1 MQNLGLYDP
10 AYEHGSCGVGCV
22 CRLDGRSDHE
32 VVSSSLRLLTNLT
45 HRGAAGADADSGD
58 GAGIILRIPDAL
70 FRRELG
76 NALPPAGTYGVGM
89 FFMPLDPG
97 VRERCREIVDNQA
110 GLLGFR
116 TAAWRHVPTDPAK
129 VGRYARERR
138 PDVWQGFFHAPGKGY
153 RDEAELERGLYV
165 LRKCV
170 ERAARDAAIDHDDFY
185 VPSLSCVTIVY
196 KGMMYAAQL
205 EGFFP
210 ELADP
215 LAESPLT
222 VIHQRYS
229 TNTFPSWR
237 LAQPFRALG
246 HNGEINT
253 IRGNRAWLTAREP
266 QLSSPLFGDDVKKL
280 FPLIEPD
287 ASDSASLDNTLE
299 FLMRG
304 GRSLEHSLAM
314 LLPQAWGKKYPMSS
328 NLRGFFEYH
337 AGLMEPWDGP
347 AAVCVTDGR
356 KVAAALDRNGLRP
369 ARYTLTDEG
378 VLIFSSEAGSLPV
391 EPRHVLENGSLRP
404 GQMLLAEAGS
414 GRLLKNTEIK
424 SILAR
429 ARPYRRWV
437 ERNRLD
443 IPGFF
448 SVSTD
453 FRLSLEDLRF
463 RQHIFGM
470 TRDDT
475 EVILAPM
482 ASSGQEPVGSMGAD
496 VPLAV
501 LDDRP
506 GSLFSFFRQQFAQV
520 TNPPIDPIREELVMS
535 LMTFMGYDP
544 NILAEEPG
552 QARLVKLAHP
562 FLSNSDLA
570 RLEKDLRYDD
580 FHAEVLDAT
589 FVPPAPGDCP
599 GAALLTALSGIAR
612 RASDAAAAGARIII
626 VSDRA
631 AGKPVPGFSGNGTGP
646 GHASHDPSDVPVL
659 LPVPSLLS
667 VAAVNQKLIADGR
680 RVSTGVVCE
689 CGDAWEVSHMAM
701 LLSLGASAVN
711 PYLAYETVAELA
723 GRDALAAPMGA
734 AAAVE
739 NYVKALRKGLLK
751 IMSKMGIST
760 LRGYRG
766 AQIFEAV
773 GLGPGVMESFFP
785 GIPSRV
791 GGLEAADFERS
802 IVERLDGA
810 WDHHPYVVSGLAD
823 MAAPDSHVAPDG
835 GLFPSPGIEG
845 ASSLRRGAAPDARD
859 GRHAGDSAGQ
869 SPPDG
874 GGRRNQADRQ
884 QRADRHGQTGAPGH
898 GRKVFG
904 WTPESPRP
912 GTDAPRGPAPGAGA
926 PDGPSVRAGRPVR
939 PLAEGGAYRL
949 RNQGVRHL
957 WTAESVTLL
966 QEAVRGGSYETYRK
980 YAALINDQGEKAFTL
995 RGLLDFRPGEPQVPL
1010 DEVEPEEEIVKRFAT
1025 GAMSFGSLSKE
1036 AHETMAIAMNSLGGR
1051 SNSGEGGEDPARYA
1065 PRADGLSTISAV
1077 KQVAS
1082 GRFGV
1087 TLEYLN
1093 HAKEL
1098 QIKIAQGAKPG
1109 EGGQLPGHKVDTEI
1123 ARVRHSTPGVT
1134 LISPPPHHDIYSI
1147 EDIAQLIYDLHQAAD
1162 EATVC
1167 VKLVS
1172 EVGVGTIAAGVAK
1185 GMAESILISGFDG
1198 GTGASPLSSIRH
1210 AGSPWEVGLSETQ
1223 QTLVRNHLR
1232 ARVRLQVDGQM
1243 KTGRDVAVASLLGAD
1258 EFGFATA
1265 VLISMGCLMMR
1276 KCHTNGCPVGV
1287 ATQDP
1292 RLRSR
1297 FRGTPEHV
1305 KNYFRFVARELREIM
1320 AFLGFRTMAE
1330 MTGRCDRLEPRR
1342 DAPAAKGRGLDYSA
1356 VLYRPEEGEC
1366 RFTGYH
1372 DTRDRGTL
1380 DDRLL
1385 PGLMESIETGVPVEV
1400 DVPVRN
1406 TDRTVGAKIS
1416 SRIVRLHAHE
1426 GLPSDTVR
1434 IRLSGTAGQSFGA
1447 FAAHGLTLEIRG
1459 EVNDYVGKGL
1469 SGGKLIVRP
1478 PDDAHPDF
1486 VPSKNTIA
1494 GNVTLYGAVTGELY
1508 MRGLAGERFAVRNSG
1523 ALAVVEGIGDHGC
1536 EYMTGGRVVV
1546 LGPVGVN
1553 FGAGMSGGLAFVLD
1567 QDGYFDVRVNHEMVD
1582 LDLLDSED
1590 EEELLA
1596 LMRRHLLY
1604 TGSDV
1609 ARGILQSWP
1618 RDRDRFV
1625 KVFPLEYR
1633 KGIVL
1638 ERRKFIF
1645 PEDDPANE
1653 AVAGVAP
1660 TAVPAGS
1667 ATAPASGAGPVQAA
1681 VPAAEPVPD
1690 AGTGSRAAR

>member
-1 MQNLGLYDP
+1 MKKIGLYDP

-22 CRLDGRSDHE
+22 CRLDGRADHE
-32 VVSSSLRLLTNLT
+32 VVSSSLRLLANLT

-76 NALPPAGTYGVGM
+76 SALPPAGSYGVGM
-89 FFMPLDPG
+89 FFMPRDAAA
-97 VRERCREIVDNQA
+97 RERCREIVDNQA

-116 TAAWRHVPTDPAK
+116 TAAWRHVPTDPSK
-129 VGRYARERR
+129 VGPYARDRR
-138 PDVWQGFFHAPGKGY
+138 PEVRQGFFHGQGKRFQDPDG
-153 RDEAELERGLYV
+153 LERGLYI
-165 LRKCV
+165 LRKSV
-170 ERAARDAAIDHDDFY
+170 ENAARDAGIDHDDFY
-185 VPSLSCVTIVY
+185 IPSLSSITIVY

-215 LAESPLT
+215 LTVSPLT

-237 LAQPFRALG
+237 LAQPFRALA

-266 QLSSPLFGDDVKKL
+266 QLSSPLFGDDIKKL
-280 FPLIEPD
+280 YPLIEPD

-378 VLIFSSEAGSLPV
+378 LLIFSSEAGSLPV
-391 EPRHVLENGSLRP
+391 DSAHVMENGSLRP

-429 ARPYRRWV
+429 AKPYRRWV
-437 ERNRLD
+437 EKNRLV

-448 SVSTD
+448 SATAD
-453 FRLSLEDLRF
+453 YRLSLEDLRF

-475 EVILAPM
+475 EVLLSPM
-482 ASSGQEPVGSMGAD
+482 ASAGQEPVGSMGAD

-501 LDDRP
+501 LDERP
-506 GSLFSFFRQQFAQV
+506 GSLFNFFRQQFAQV

-535 LMTFMGYDP
+535 LMTFIGYNP
-544 NILAEEPG
+544 NILAEEPS

-562 FLSNSDLA
+562 FLSNSDLE
-570 RLEKDLRYDD
+570 RLAKDLRYDD
-580 FHAEVLDAT
+580 FHAAVLPAA
-589 FVPPAPGDCP
+589 FAPPKAGDEPGSSLA
-599 GAALLTALSGIAR
+599 GALSELAR
-612 RASDAAAAGARIII
+612 AASDAAAAGARIII
-626 VSDRA
+626 VSDRKAGLPAGQAGGPA
-631 AGKPVPGFSGNGTGP
+631 ADSYG
-646 GHASHDPSDVPVL
+646 DVPRL
-659 LPVPSLLS
+659 LPVPSLLA

-723 GRDALAAPMGA
+723 GRGALAAPMGA

-773 GLGPGVMESFFP
+773 GLGPGIMDRYFP

-791 GGLEAADFERS
+791 GGLEAADFERA
-802 IVERLDGA
+802 IVARLQGA
-810 WDHHPYVVSGLAD
+810 SDHLPRAARPASG
-823 MAAPDSHVAPDG
+823 AAPEASFPAAPAPAASFPAAPAPAAPAPAASFTAAPASEGPQAEAGQPSAAFAAVSDF
-835 GLFPSPGIEG
+835 GLFPAAGGES
-845 ASSLRRGAAPDARD
+845 ARAQAAAAAAP
-859 GRHAGDSAGQ
+859 
-869 SPPDG
+869 
-874 GGRRNQADRQ
+874 
-884 QRADRHGQTGAPGH
+884 
-898 GRKVFG
+898 
-904 WTPESPRP
+904 
-912 GTDAPRGPAPGAGA
+912 
-926 PDGPSVRAGRPVR
+926 RPVR
-939 PLAEGGAYRL
+939 PLADGGSYRL
-949 RNQGVRHL
+949 RHQGIRHL

-966 QEAVRGGSYETYRK
+966 QEAVRTGSYETYRK
-980 YAALINDQGEKAFTL
+980 YAALINEQGERAFTL
-995 RGLLDFRPGEPQVPL
+995 RGLLDFRPGEPPVPL
-1010 DEVEPEEEIVKRFAT
+1010 EEVESAESIFKRFAT

-1036 AHETMAIAMNSLGGR
+1036 AHETMAVAMNSLGAR

-1065 PRADGLSTISAV
+1065 PRPDGESSISAV

-1185 GMAESILISGFDG
+1185 GLAESILISGFDG

-1223 QTLVRNHLR
+1223 QTLVVNGLR
-1232 ARVRLQVDGQM
+1232 ARVRLQCDGQM
-1243 KTGRDVAVASLLGAD
+1243 KTGRDVAVASLMGAD
-1258 EFGFATA
+1258 EFGFATS
-1265 VLISMGCLMMR
+1265 VLVSMGCLMMR

-1292 RLRSR
+1292 RLRAR
-1297 FRGTPEHV
+1297 FKGTPEHV
-1305 KNYFRFVARELREIM
+1305 KNYFRFVAEELREIM
-1320 AFLGFRTMAE
+1320 ARMGFRTLAE
-1330 MTGRCDRLEPRR
+1330 MTGRVDRLAPKK
-1342 DAPAAKGRGLDYSA
+1342 DAPAAKGRGLDFTA
-1356 VLYRPEEGEC
+1356 VLHKPESGEV
-1366 RFTGYH
+1366 RFRGYE
-1372 DTRDRGTL
+1372 DNRDRNTL
-1380 DDRLL
+1380 DDRLMPAVL
-1385 PGLMESIETGVPVEV
+1385 PHIEAGTPVTVES
-1400 DVPVRN
+1400 PVRN

-1416 SRIVRLHAHE
+1416 SRIVRRYAHA
-1426 GLPSDTVR
+1426 GLPPDTVR
-1434 IRLSGTAGQSFGA
+1434 LKLAGTAGQSFGA
-1447 FAAHGLTLEIRG
+1447 FAARGLTIEIRG

-1478 PDDAHPDF
+1478 PDQTHPDF

-1536 EYMTGGRVVV
+1536 EYMTGGRVAV

-1553 FGAGMSGGLAFVLD
+1553 FAAGMSGGLAFVLD
-1567 QDGYFDVRVNHEMVD
+1567 TDGYFDVRVNHEMVD
-1582 LDLLDSED
+1582 LDLLEPED
-1590 EEELLA
+1590 EAELLA

-1609 ARGILQSWP
+1609 ARGILEAWP

-1625 KVFPLEYR
+1625 KVLPLEYR
-1633 KGIVL
+1633 KGIL
-1638 ERRKFIF
+1638 IERRKFIY
-1645 PEDDPANE
+1645 PEDDPAN
-1653 AVAGVAP
+1653 AAA
-1660 TAVPAGS
+1660 
-1667 ATAPASGAGPVQAA
+1667 AA
-1681 VPAAEPVPD
+1681 VVPEAASS
-1690 AGTGSRAAR
+1690 AGGQNVRAAG

>member
-1 MQNLGLYDP
+1 
-10 AYEHGSCGVGCV
+10 
-22 CRLDGRSDHE
+22 
-32 VVSSSLRLLTNLT
+32 
-45 HRGAAGADADSGD
+45 
-58 GAGIILRIPDAL
+58 
-70 FRRELG
+70 
-76 NALPPAGTYGVGM
+76 
-89 FFMPLDPG
+89 
-97 VRERCREIVDNQA
+97 
-110 GLLGFR
+110 
-116 TAAWRHVPTDPAK
+116 
-129 VGRYARERR
+129 
-138 PDVWQGFFHAPGKGY
+138 
-153 RDEAELERGLYV
+153 
-165 LRKCV
+165 
-170 ERAARDAAIDHDDFY
+170 
-185 VPSLSCVTIVY
+185 
-196 KGMMYAAQL
+196 
-205 EGFFP
+205 
-210 ELADP
+210 
-215 LAESPLT
+215 
-222 VIHQRYS
+222 
-229 TNTFPSWR
+229 
-237 LAQPFRALG
+237 
-246 HNGEINT
+246 
-253 IRGNRAWLTAREP
+253 
-266 QLSSPLFGDDVKKL
+266 
-280 FPLIEPD
+280 
-287 ASDSASLDNTLE
+287 
-299 FLMRG
+299 
-304 GRSLEHSLAM
+304 
-314 LLPQAWGKKYPMSS
+314 
-328 NLRGFFEYH
+328 
-337 AGLMEPWDGP
+337 
-347 AAVCVTDGR
+347 
-356 KVAAALDRNGLRP
+356 P

-378 VLIFSSEAGSLPV
+378 VLVFSSEAGSLPV
-391 EPRHVLENGSLRP
+391 DPRHVVENGSLRP
-404 GQMLLAEAGS
+404 GQMILAEAGS

-437 ERNRLD
+437 ESNRLD

-453 FRLSLEDLRF
+453 FRLSLEDLWF

-482 ASSGQEPVGSMGAD
+482 ASTGQEPVGSMGAD

-570 RLEKDLRYDD
+570 RLEKDLRHDD

-589 FVPPAPGDCP
+589 FAPPAPGDDP

-612 RASDAAAAGARIII
+612 AASDAAAAGARIII
-626 VSDRA
+626 VSDRS
-631 AGKPVPGFSGNGTGP
+631 AGKPAPGADP
-646 GHASHDPSDVPVL
+646 GRDPSRAPVL
-659 LPVPSLLS
+659 LPVPSLLA

-723 GRDALAAPMGA
+723 GRGALAAPMGA

-802 IVERLDGA
+802 MVDRLQGA
-810 WDHHPYVVSGLAD
+810 WDHHPYVVSGQADLA
-823 MAAPDSHVAPDG
+823 AGPAPAQGPDG
-835 GLFPSPGIEG
+835 GLFPSSGLEG
-845 ASSLRRGAAPDARD
+845 GDGELRDGAGGAAP
-859 GRHAGDSAGQ
+859 
-869 SPPDG
+869 
-874 GGRRNQADRQ
+874 QA
-884 QRADRHGQTGAPGH
+884 APGPQGQGISQDAGGEAPGEPGAS
-898 GRKVFG
+898 GR
-904 WTPESPRP
+904 SPAASP
-912 GTDAPRGPAPGAGA
+912 GTAERPAPAPAPGAGA
-926 PDGPSVRAGRPVR
+926 PDGPPARAGRPVR

-957 WTAESVTLL
+957 WTARTVTLL
-966 QEAVRGGSYETYRK
+966 QEAVRSGSFETYME
-980 YAALINDQGEKAFTL
+980 YAELINDQAERAFTL
-995 RGLLDFRPGEPQVPL
+995 RGLLDFRPGEPRVPL
-1010 DEVEPEEEIVKRFAT
+1010 EEVEPEEEIVKRFAT

-1036 AHETMAIAMNSLGGR
+1036 AHETMAIAMNSLGAR

-1065 PRADGLSTISAV
+1065 PRPDGLSTVSAV

-1185 GMAESILISGFDG
+1185 GLAESILISGFDG

-1223 QTLVRNHLR
+1223 QTLARNHLR
-1232 ARVRLQVDGQM
+1232 ARVRLQADGQM

-1265 VLISMGCLMMR
+1265 VLVSMGCLMMR

-1292 RLRSR
+1292 RLRAR

-1305 KNYFRFVARELREIM
+1305 KNYFRFVARELRGIM
-1320 AFLGFRTMAE
+1320 SLLGFRTMAE
-1330 MTGRCDRLEPRR
+1330 MTGRCDRLEPKR
-1342 DAPAAKGRGLDYSA
+1342 DAPAARGRGLDFSA
-1356 VLYRPEEGEC
+1356 ILFRPPEGER
-1366 RFTGYH
+1366 RFTGYR

-1385 PGLMESIETGVPVEV
+1385 PELMDSIRTGAPVEV
-1400 DVPVRN
+1400 EVPVRN

-1416 SRIVRLHAHE
+1416 SRIVRLHAHG
-1426 GLPSDTVR
+1426 GLPPDTVR
-1434 IRLSGTAGQSFGA
+1434 IRLAGTAGQSFGA
-1447 FAAHGLTLEIRG
+1447 FAARGLTLEIRG

-1469 SGGKLIVRP
+1469 SGGKIIVRP
-1478 PDDAHPDF
+1478 PDEVHPDF
-1486 VPSKNTIA
+1486 VPSRNTIA

-1567 QDGYFDVRVNHEMVD
+1567 QDGYFDVSVNHEMVD

-1609 ARGILQSWP
+1609 ARGILRAWP

-1633 KGIVL
+1633 RGIVL

-1653 AVAGVAP
+1653 AAARIS
-1660 TAVPAGS
+1660 PARD
-1667 ATAPASGAGPVQAA
+1667 AAGAGAA
-1681 VPAAEPVPD
+1681 
-1690 AGTGSRAAR
+1690 

>member
-1 MQNLGLYDP
+1 MQKTGLYDP

-22 CRLDGRSDHE
+22 CRLDGGSDHE
-32 VVSSSLRLLTNLT
+32 VVSSSLRLLANLT

-70 FRRELG
+70 YRRELG
-76 NALPPAGTYGVGM
+76 SALPQEGSYGAGM
-89 FFMPLDPG
+89 FFMPLDPAA
-97 VRERCREIVDNQA
+97 RERCREIVDNQA

-116 TAAWRHVPTDPAK
+116 TAAWRHVPTDPSK

-138 PDVWQGFFHAPGKGY
+138 PEVWQGFFHAPGKGY
-153 RDEAELERGLYV
+153 RDPGELERGLYV

-170 ERAARDAAIDHDDFY
+170 EKAARDAGIGHDDFY
-185 VPSLSCVTIVY
+185 VPSLSSSTVVY

-205 EGFFP
+205 EGFYP

-215 LAESPLT
+215 LCASPLT

-237 LAQPFRALG
+237 LAQPFRALA

-266 QLSSPLFGDDVKKL
+266 QLASPLFGDDVKKL

-328 NLRGFFEYH
+328 SLRGFFEYH

-391 EPRHVLENGSLRP
+391 DPRSVVENGSLRP
-404 GQMLLAEAGS
+404 GQMILAEAGS

-424 SILAR
+424 SVLAR
-429 ARPYRRWV
+429 AKPYRRWV

-448 SVSTD
+448 SVSAD

-475 EVILAPM
+475 EVILGPM

-544 NILAEEPG
+544 NILAEEPR

-570 RLEKDLRYDD
+570 RLEKDLRHDD
-580 FHAEVLDAT
+580 FHAEVLAAA
-589 FVPPAPGDCP
+589 FRPPAPGDDP
-599 GAALLTALSGIAR
+599 GAALLAALSDIAR

-631 AGKPVPGFSGNGTGP
+631 AGRPVPGADP
-646 GHASHDPSDVPVL
+646 DADPSEVPVL
-659 LPVPSLLS
+659 LPVPSLLA

-723 GRDALAAPMGA
+723 GREALAAPMGA

-773 GLGPGVMESFFP
+773 GLGPGIMESFFP

-791 GGLEAADFERS
+791 GGLEAADFERA
-802 IVERLDGA
+802 IVDRLQGA
-810 WDHHPYVVSGLAD
+810 WDHHPYVVSGQAD
-823 MAAPDSHVAPDG
+823 AAVGPPASG
-835 GLFPSPGIEG
+835 GDLFPSAGPEGSVGKDGPAWRGWEDGNAGPQAMGPAAGNAGTSDGAGDPVELAGPGDSPDSAARAPG
-845 ASSLRRGAAPDARD
+845 GGNPVSFAGNPATGAASHVPDAAS
-859 GRHAGDSAGQ
+859 HVS
-869 SPPDG
+869 
-874 GGRRNQADRQ
+874 
-884 QRADRHGQTGAPGH
+884 
-898 GRKVFG
+898 
-904 WTPESPRP
+904 
-912 GTDAPRGPAPGAGA
+912 GTANPVPGAGA
-926 PDGPSVRAGRPVR
+926 PSGPAVRSGRPVR

-949 RNQGVRHL
+949 RYQGVRHL

-966 QEAVRGGSYETYRK
+966 QEAVRSGSYETYLR
-980 YAALINDQGEKAFTL
+980 YAALINDQGERAFTL
-995 RGLLDFRPGEPQVPL
+995 RGLLDFRPGEPPVAL
-1010 DEVEPEEEIVKRFAT
+1010 DEVEPEEEIVRRFAT

-1036 AHETMAIAMNSLGGR
+1036 AHETMAIAMNSLGAR

-1065 PRADGLSTISAV
+1065 PRADGLSTVSAV

-1093 HAKEL
+1093 RAKEL

-1185 GMAESILISGFDG
+1185 GLAESILISGFDG

-1210 AGSPWEVGLSETQ
+1210 AGSPWEVGLAETQ
-1223 QTLVRNHLR
+1223 QTLVRNRLR
-1232 ARVRLQVDGQM
+1232 ARVRLQADGQM

-1265 VLISMGCLMMR
+1265 VLVSMGCLMMR

-1292 RLRSR
+1292 RLRAR

-1305 KNYFRFVARELREIM
+1305 KNYFRFVARELRGIM
-1320 AFLGFRTMAE
+1320 ASMGFRTLAE

-1342 DAPAAKGRGLDYSA
+1342 DAPAARGRGLDFSE
-1356 VLYRPEEGEC
+1356 VLYRPEGDEI
-1366 RFTGYH
+1366 RFSGY
-1372 DTRDRGTL
+1372 RDSRARDTL
-1380 DDRLL
+1380 DDRLMPL
-1385 PGLMESIETGVPVEV
+1385 VMPAIETGERVSVES
-1400 DVPVRN
+1400 PIRN

-1416 SRIVRLHAHE
+1416 SRIARRYGHE
-1426 GLPSDTVR
+1426 GLPPDSVR
-1434 IRLSGTAGQSFGA
+1434 IMLKGTAGQSFGA
-1447 FAAHGLTLEIRG
+1447 FAARGVTLELRG
-1459 EVNDYVGKGL
+1459 EANDYVGKGL
-1469 SGGKLIVRP
+1469 SGARLVVRP
-1478 PDDAHPDF
+1478 PDETHPDF
-1486 VPSKNTIA
+1486 VPSENTIA
-1494 GNVTLYGAVTGELY
+1494 GNVTLYGAVSGELY

-1536 EYMTGGRVVV
+1536 EYMTGGRVAV

-1553 FGAGMSGGLAFVLD
+1553 FGAGMSGGLAFALD
-1567 QDGYFDVRVNHEMVD
+1567 ADGYFDVHVNHEMVD
-1582 LDLLDSED
+1582 LDLLDTED
-1590 EEELLA
+1590 EQELLA

-1604 TGSDV
+1604 TDSDV
-1609 ARGILQSWP
+1609 ARGILEAWP

-1645 PEDDPANE
+1645 PEDDPAN
-1653 AVAGVAP
+1653 AAASALAAAAP
-1660 TAVPAGS
+1660 S
-1667 ATAPASGAGPVQAA
+1667 AAPAPA
-1681 VPAAEPVPD
+1681 VL
-1690 AGTGSRAAR
+1690 RAAR